1 MLLVLSLAACQHIA
15 YTMNERAWRGT
26 ELLSQS
32 GSEELRL
39 RFVKACRGK
48 ADPMMFALNRAELRA
63 LDTLLTDADPR
74 EGKLP
79 DGTPILALV
88 ETIWDA
94 LIGDG
99 HAGHEDDHINAH
111 ANHGAS
117 AGRSD
122 PLPLS

>member
-39 RFVKACRGK
+39 RFVVASRSKT
-48 ADPMMFALNRAELRA
+48 DPMMFRLDRAELRA
-63 LDTLLTDADPR
+63 LDTLLTDSDPR

-79 DGTPILALV
+79 DGTSILALV

-94 LIGDG
+94 LIGEE
-99 HAGHEDDHINAH
+99 HARDKDNHLVAHEA
-111 ANHGAS
+111 GAETVC
-117 AGRSD
+117 
-122 PLPLS
+122 